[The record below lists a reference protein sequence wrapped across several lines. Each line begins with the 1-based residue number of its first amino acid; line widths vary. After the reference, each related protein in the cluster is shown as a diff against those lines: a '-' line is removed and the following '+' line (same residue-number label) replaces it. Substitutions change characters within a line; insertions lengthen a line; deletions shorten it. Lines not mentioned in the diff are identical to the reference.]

1 MRANVTSEKAQKAL
15 GIVWFRLD
23 PATRRELAG
32 AFAACDRRPFWRRNG
47 TATVATRAR
56 FDTNNFGEP
65 LQPWTGANPANAKRS
80 CYPPY
85 VGGRPPRRQPTTPMR
100 KN

>member
-23 PATRRELAG
+23 PATRRELALEHSLRAIG
-32 AFAACDRRPFWRRNG
+32 ARSG
-47 TATVATRAR
+47 VATVPPRSLRVRGSTRTILANR
-56 FDTNNFGEP
+56 FSPG
-65 LQPWTGANPANAKRS
+65 PAQIRRTR
-80 CYPPY
+80 YPPY

-100 KN
+100 KNK